1 MSDAEIMEKNCVVIS
16 QGFPAFYSSLAPE
29 CHISSFSTQYDRF
42 SEVDISNPVILLSQ
56 ALLRTIM
63 LQGTASEGNFTG
75 CTSGN
80 FA

>member
-1 MSDAEIMEKNCVVIS
+1 MSDAEIMERNCVIVS
-16 QGFPAFYSSLAPE
+16 QWFAAFYSSVAPGY
-29 CHISSFSTQYDRF
+29 HISSFSTQYDRF
-42 SEVDISNPVILLSQ
+42 SELDISNPVIVLSQ

-63 LQGTASEGNFTG
+63 LQGTASEGTFTD